1 MTSGGMLCLV
11 TDRRRFGSAAT
22 DSIERLVDLVGR
34 AAQAGVN
41 LVQIRESDLDDRS
54 LIDLVSRAVER
65 TAQTKTRVVVNDR
78 VDIAL
83 SAGAAGVHLRHDS
96 APAERVRSLCP
107 PSWLLG
113 RSVHNVDEAEHVA
126 KSGAIDYLIMGT
138 VFESVSKPGCVPAGI
153 DALAEVVGRVPV
165 PVLAIGGIT
174 VGRAE
179 AVGRSGAGGIA
190 AVGAF
195 MAAGSG
201 ADPAL
206 DVVVTRFRESF
217 ERGRSSPTQVD
228 THV

>member
-1 MTSGGMLCLV
+1 MTSGGILCFV
-11 TDRRRFGSAAT
+11 TDRRRLAPTAT
-22 DSIERLVDLVGR
+22 DSIERLVDLVGS
-34 AAQAGVN
+34 AARAGVN
-41 LVQIRESDLDDRS
+41 LVQIREPDLDDRS

-65 TAQTKTRVVVNDR
+65 TARTKTRVVVNDR

-83 SAGAAGVHLRHDS
+83 SAGAAGVHLKHDS

-107 PSWLLG
+107 DSWLVG
-113 RSVHNVDEAEHVA
+113 RSVHDVDEAEHAA

-138 VFESVSKPGCVPAGI
+138 VFASVSKPGYAPAGI
-153 DALAEVVGRVPV
+153 DALAEVVGRVPL
-165 PVLAIGGIT
+165 PVLAIGGVT

-190 AVGAF
+190 AVGEF

-201 ADPAL
+201 SGPAL
-206 DVVVTRFRESF
+206 DAVATRFREAFDS
-217 ERGRSSPTQVD
+217 GRTSAIQVD